1 MIKLILLGL
10 ICGFILIILKGI
22 NSEIFSLALVVSG
35 IIMICSV
42 FEYVVTSVGV
52 LHKIFELS
60 TVKRATYKLIFKII
74 GIAYL
79 TEFKVGTLN
88 DFGLNSLA
96 DKSVF
101 VGKIIILT
109 MSLPILNELIL
120 IITGFL

>member
-60 TVKRATYKLIFKII
+60 TVNSATYKLIFKII

-79 TEFKVGTLN
+79 TEFTVGTLN